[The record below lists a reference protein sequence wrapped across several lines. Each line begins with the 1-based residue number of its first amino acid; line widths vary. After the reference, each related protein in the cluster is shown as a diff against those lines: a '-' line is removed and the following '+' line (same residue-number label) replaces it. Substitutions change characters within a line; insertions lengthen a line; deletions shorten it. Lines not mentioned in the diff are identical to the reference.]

1 MVDLDLERASEII
14 FVYKLGKPDQE
25 DLRLRIEA
33 QILDQEVTRFARAK
47 THQCTISYIAEDIQV
62 SAWHS
67 TISGKYAAFDQ
78 EFLLLR
84 TLDDLNW

>member
-1 MVDLDLERASEII
+1 MDSLFRRQPVVFRLGSVAEEDVLSVMVDLDLERASEII

-47 THQCTISYIAEDIQV
+47 THQCTISYIAEDI
-62 SAWHS
+62 
-67 TISGKYAAFDQ
+67 
-78 EFLLLR
+78 
-84 TLDDLNW
+84 